1 MEPEEERRTIKK
13 ILDGSFEDM
22 YREDVENRADEFEK
36 IKRDFLKENTPV
48 KKRKRGG
55 ILSKIGF
62 VAALVCI
69 IFVVSLIMAD
79 IPEIKAF
86 RYDVEENFNALF
98 SPGGRQTYAELDHL
112 SEQEG
117 ITIPSFTY
125 MPEGFE
131 MGEIGYNKIGGHY
144 NLNFNLSKDGE
155 YISVVIEEYNE
166 DEARSDK
173 FSFHDFE
180 RIDMEDKV
188 IALSK
193 SQPYS
198 VAVFYQLYDI
208 RLATNIGREEALKIV
223 EGIQ

>member
-22 YREDVENRADEFEK
+22 YREDVEDRADEFEK
-36 IKRDFLKENTPV
+36 IKRNFLKENTPV

-62 VAALVCI
+62 VAALVCV
-69 IFVVSLIMAD
+69 IFVVSLVMAD

-86 RYDVEENFNALF
+86 RYDAEENFNALF
-98 SPGGRQTYAELDHL
+98 SPGEKQTYTELDQL
-112 SEQEG
+112 SEREG
-117 ITIPSFTY
+117 IMLPSFTY

-131 MGEIGYNKIGGHY
+131 MGEIGYDKIGGHY
-144 NLNFNLSKDGE
+144 NLNFNLSKDSE
-155 YISVVIEEYNE
+155 YISVVIEKYNE
-166 DEARSDK
+166 DEARSEQIP
-173 FSFHDFE
+173 FHDFE
-180 RIDMEDKV
+180 RIDMEDKI

-198 VAVFYQLYDI
+198 VVILYQLYDI
-208 RLATNIGREEALKIV
+208 RLATNVGREEVLKIV